1 LHTSSL
7 RKVGG
12 SECGDICLISLDPTQ
27 GDEQKGRRP
36 VIIVSPGALNRLTH
50 VSIVLPITT
59 GGDFARVRGFTV
71 SLVNAGTRT
80 TGVIRCDQPRSR
92 PQGVRWP
99 KTRVVNDHLVS
110 EPAKSMNLADPDVA
124 ALAQQLIDT
133 ADDLAGRGSGG

>member
-1 LHTSSL
+1 LYTSSL

-12 SECGDICLISLDPTQ
+12 SERGDISLISLDPTQ

-36 VIIVSPGALNRLTH
+36 VIVVSPGALNRLTH

-80 TGVIRCDQPRSR
+80 TGVMCCDQPRSR

-99 KTRVVNDHLVS
+99 KTRAVNDHLVS
-110 EPAKSMNLADPDVA
+110 EPAKSVNLADPDVA
-124 ALAQQLIDT
+124 ALVQQLIDT